1 MELGRKDPNSRFK
14 AAASGVNALMN
25 AMKKTIVASDKK
37 IIKKFQLI
45 KFQPHDFVQKKEELT
60 SVCKAFFDIVDAD
73 NSGEIS
79 VVEFMTALRVIGE
92 RLGPKFNTQ
101 AR

>member
-37 IIKKFQLI
+37 IIKKYPNQ
-45 KFQPHDFVQKKEELT
+45 
-60 SVCKAFFDIVDAD
+60 
-73 NSGEIS
+73 
-79 VVEFMTALRVIGE
+79 VVA
-92 RLGPKFNTQ
+92 
-101 AR
+101 